1 MDSTKAVQQIQALT
15 ASVDE
20 LTQQNSELRNIVE
33 DQSDQRNE
41 ERHKNN
47 NGNHRRTRAL
57 EENSSRMESKL
68 MRREMGELRNA
79 MKNHELSMQ
88 IYMSNPM
95 FKFNH
100 IKLFTSNY

>member
-1 MDSTKAVQQIQALT
+1 MKKGIRITMAI
-15 ASVDE
+15 
-20 LTQQNSELRNIVE
+20 I
-33 DQSDQRNE
+33 
-41 ERHKNN
+41 
-47 NGNHRRTRAL
+47 RAL

-68 MRREMGELRNA
+68 RSMRREMGKLRNA

-100 IKLFTSNY
+100 IKLSMSNS